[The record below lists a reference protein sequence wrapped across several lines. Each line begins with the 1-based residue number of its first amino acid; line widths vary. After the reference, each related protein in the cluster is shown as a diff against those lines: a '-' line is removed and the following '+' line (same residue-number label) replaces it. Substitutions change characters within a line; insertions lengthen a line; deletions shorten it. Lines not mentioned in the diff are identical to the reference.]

1 MRLSSR
7 DLAMQETVTS
17 VLSKR
22 MALLLV
28 AVFMFYTACGEL
40 SDFDSERVRSAM
52 HDSLLASTESW
63 DVSMTLL
70 ELGHRRIMIEGSYAI
85 TYNDDERKETRI
97 DGPVYVQIYDS
108 SGTMESEAWSKRA
121 VYHAEDREFEL
132 FDSVRVE
139 TVRNRQLYS
148 DYLRW
153 AERTD
158 RITSDRF
165 VTIITPTDSISGSGF
180 DGRTDLT
187 DYVITDLSG
196 RVIVD

>member
-1 MRLSSR
+1 MP
-7 DLAMQETVTS
+7 ETVTS

-22 MALLLV
+22 MAILLAAL
-28 AVFMFYTACGEL
+28 FFFHSACGEL
-40 SDFDSERVRSAM
+40 SEYDTESVRTAM
-52 HDSLLASTESW
+52 HDSLLSTTESW
-63 DVSMTLL
+63 DVHMTLL
-70 ELGHRRIMIEGSYAI
+70 EQGLRRITIEGNYAI
-85 TYNDDERKETRI
+85 AYNDEERKETLI
-97 DGPVYVQIYDS
+97 DGPVYVQIFDTT
-108 SGTMESEAWSKRA
+108 GAMESEAWSKRA
-121 VYHAEDREFEL
+121 TYHAEEREFEL

-153 AERTD
+153 TESTD

-165 VTIITPTDSISGSGF
+165 VTIITPRDSIAGSGF